1 MSAQYQVTL
10 EWGTAA
16 MRAVAADV
24 VVIADADRG
33 PATEE
38 LHDLA
43 PRTSLVLDA
52 TLASASAVARAA
64 LDEQERR
71 GDRVSIG
78 IVAAGE
84 RWADGSLRPNAADL
98 LVAGRV
104 VDELADLGIDFHS
117 PSCAAAC
124 AAAVGLRGATDALV
138 AADAAATGHP
148 NDHDA
153 TDDQAGAAR

>member
-10 EWGTAA
+10 EWGAAA
-16 MRAVAADV
+16 MRATAADV

-33 PATEE
+33 AATEE

-78 IVAAGE
+78 IVAAGD
-84 RWADGSLRPNAADL
+84 RWDDGSLRPSAADL

-117 PSCAAAC
+117 PACAVAC
-124 AAAVGLRGATDALV
+124 AAAVGLRGATEALV
-138 AADAAATGHP
+138 AAEAASRQPT
-148 NDHDA
+148 DHR
-153 TDDQAGAAR
+153 AGAAR

>member
-1 MSAQYQVTL
+1 MSARYQVTL
-10 EWGTAA
+10 EWGEAGARAA
-16 MRAVAADV
+16 AADV

-33 PATEE
+33 PETAE

-64 LDEQERR
+64 LDEQERL
-71 GDRVSIG
+71 GDRASVA
-78 IVAAGE
+78 IVAAGA

-104 VDELADLGIDFHS
+104 VDELAELGIDIHS
-117 PSCAAAC
+117 PACAAAC
-124 AAAVGLRGATDALV
+124 AAAVALRGATESLV
-138 AADAAATGHP
+138 AADAAAIRP
-148 NDHDA
+148 A
-153 TDDQAGAAR
+153 TTEQGAER